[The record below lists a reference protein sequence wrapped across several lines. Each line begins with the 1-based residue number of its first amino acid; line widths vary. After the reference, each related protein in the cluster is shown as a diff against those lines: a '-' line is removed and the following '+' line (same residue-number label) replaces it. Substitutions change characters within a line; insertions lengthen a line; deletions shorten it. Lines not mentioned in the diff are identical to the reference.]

1 VPNYIAGRCN
11 PFGHETGGPKRL
23 LGGMYGPDHEG
34 DKKWFCENLATHR
47 VRMVCK
53 LYGHTGEPM
62 DLCDDHHGEIQR
74 RQSALCTRCAFPPEA
89 RGVQEE
95 ITNAQY
101 ALQRL
106 YVEERRHWDDPR
118 LVAERHRIE
127 AGRVRMDELWQS
139 GRIVRTAMV
148 LVEVS

>member
-1 VPNYIAGRCN
+1 VANYNQGRCN

-23 LGGMYGPDHEG
+23 LGGMFGPDHEG
-34 DKKWFCENLATHR
+34 EKKWFCENPATHR
-47 VRMVCK
+47 VRMVCVVF
-53 LYGHTGEPM
+53 GHTGEPM
-62 DLCDDHHGEIQR
+62 DLCDEHHGEIQR

-95 ITNAQY
+95 ITSAQNN
-101 ALQRL
+101 LQSL
-106 YVEERRHWDDPR
+106 YVDQRRAWDDPKCA
-118 LVAERHRIE
+118 AERRRIE

-139 GRIVRTAMV
+139 GRIQRVGMK